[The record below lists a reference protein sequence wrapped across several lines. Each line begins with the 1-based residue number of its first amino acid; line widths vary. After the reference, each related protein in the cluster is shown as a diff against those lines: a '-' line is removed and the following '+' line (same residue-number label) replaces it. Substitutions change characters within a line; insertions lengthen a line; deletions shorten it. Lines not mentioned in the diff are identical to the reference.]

1 MILVGL
7 LENKIELDYYIN
19 SYPSHLNTLSRESN
33 SPFTQQTRPSIHD
46 SSSESVKYVLN
57 TMNFPFL
64 LTSLPLNVITS
75 RLCVVNLPCQLE
87 IEISLLCIREDPLPE
102 AFHLGMDIFHRSQP
116 SRYFFCYLVDWVFR
130 NDFIF

>member
-33 SPFTQQTRPSIHD
+33 SPFTKQTRPSIHD

-87 IEISLLCIREDPLPE
+87 IEIPLLCIREDPLPE
-102 AFHLGMDIFHRSQP
+102 AFPLGNGYIP
-116 SRYFFCYLVDWVFR
+116 SISAVQVLFLLSC
-130 NDFIF
+130 

>member
-75 RLCVVNLPCQLE
+75 RLCVVN
-87 IEISLLCIREDPLPE
+87 
-102 AFHLGMDIFHRSQP
+102 
-116 SRYFFCYLVDWVFR
+116 YLA
-130 NDFIF
+130 N